1 MPTYARQLRAAA
13 DAIPNCPG
21 VYIFH
26 GEDEAMPLYI
36 GKSVTLRSRVL
47 AHLRNPRER
56 RLRRQARRISFQR
69 TAGEIGALLLEAQ
82 LIKERYPLLNR
93 RLRRK
98 GRLCALRLG
107 GTRPEIVYAQDVDF
121 AHEPRLYG
129 LFASRTAA
137 LDKLRELA
145 DLHRLCHGALGL
157 ERLPRGRACF
167 RTLVRRCGGVCR
179 GDETPAAHDARLR
192 DALEGLALRCWP
204 HPGAVALVEQDGDLR
219 QLHVVRNWCYLG
231 TADSA
236 EAARRLDVVT
246 ASFDA
251 DSYRILCRPLLEG
264 GPQVLDLS
272 VFP

>member
-1 MPTYARQLRAAA
+1 MPNT
-13 DAIPNCPG
+13 PG

-26 GEDEAMPLYI
+26 GDDDALPLYI
-36 GKSVTLRSRVL
+36 GKSVSLRSRVL

-56 RLRRQARRISFQR
+56 RLRRQARRISFLR
-69 TAGEIGALLLEAQ
+69 TAGEVGALLLEAQ
-82 LIKERYPLLNR
+82 LIKERYPLLNK

-107 GTRPEIVYAQDVDF
+107 GGRPEVVYAQDVDF
-121 AHEPRLYG
+121 AREPRLFG
-129 LFASRTAA
+129 LFSSRTAA

-179 GDETPAAHDARLR
+179 GDETPAEHDARLR
-192 DALEGLALRCWP
+192 SALADLALRCWP
-204 HPGAVALVEQDGDLR
+204 HPGAVALVEEDGDLR

-231 TADSA
+231 SADSL

-264 GPQVLDLS
+264 GPQLLDLGAA
-272 VFP
+272 P